1 MTQDETLLDQFLGE
15 TFSKLS
21 HENLSLFAFIW
32 TMYIARLGTGGGKGN
47 FYKFDIGN
55 GFYNAEIKVTI
66 KRKMTAKEREDFKNV
81 WGFDIDKAIKEFQ
94 DAGLIEKEEIK

>member
-1 MTQDETLLDQFLGE
+1 MTQDKTLIDQFIGE
-15 TFSKLS
+15 TFTKIS

-32 TMYIARLGTGGGKGN
+32 TMYIARLGTGGSKGN
-47 FYKFDIGN
+47 YYKFDIGN

>member
-1 MTQDETLLDQFLGE
+1 MTPDETLLDQFLGE

-32 TMYIARLGTGGGKGN
+32 TMYIARLGTGGSKGN
-47 FYKFDIGN
+47 FYKFDICN
-55 GFYNAEIKVTI
+55 MFYTAEIKVTI
-66 KRKMTAKEREDFKNV
+66 KRKMTAKEREDFKTV

-94 DAGLIEKEEIK
+94 DAGLIEKELEE